1 METALDASSTT
12 VETLCKVGEKDF
24 NKREKIWP
32 SFEVKLSKP
41 GCAQLKRI
49 WKHTEIMMTCVVII
63 VISVESIQDFNFRL
77 CIQSLT
83 KF

>member
-1 METALDASSTT
+1 MWRKLW
-12 VETLCKVGEKDF
+12 LFRG
-24 NKREKIWP
+24 KIWP

-63 VISVESIQDFNFRL
+63 VKSVESFKILISGCAFNPKL
-77 CIQSLT
+77 
-83 KF
+83 